1 MTFSIFKN
9 NKLFCY
15 YSPHKLSLLELS
27 LSNPLPEG
35 IIGRHHDVQARAGS
49 NKSQREI
56 HLNAPVSMGIPFV
69 KWLSGPVAG
78 LIMFFLMRNGG
89 ADIASSAVAMT
100 TLWMAAWWI
109 TEAVPIGVTSLLP
122 FILFPLLGVMDASV
136 VAMQYMEQT
145 IFLFIGGFF
154 LAFALEKWNLH
165 TRIAYRILLLTGTSP
180 SQVLAGVMLTAF
192 LISMWIS
199 NTATVLMLIAAVTA
213 MITMHQSGDD
223 RARKKI
229 ACGLMLA
236 LSYSATIGGISTL
249 VGTPPNMVFAGF
261 VEKTYE
267 GAFSITFTRW
277 FAFAFPFS
285 VLFIIATYFILRHL
299 FISGHRSIPFTLEFI
314 RQELKKRGALS
325 TEEKWLLTIFSL
337 MVVLWFSRTG
347 LTIGSVSFPGWS
359 SWLPFGH
366 YIRDSTVAITLS
378 ILLFFIP
385 SKTRKGEKILEW
397 EDIHRLPFRIIL
409 LFGSGF
415 ALAEGFER
423 SGLAAMLANGL
434 EGLNFLPGWLLLL
447 ILIGMITLLS
457 EFASNVASV
466 QLVLPVLAPLA
477 VSLHADP
484 LTLMAPAT
492 IAASLGYMMPVATA
506 ANTIVYGT
514 GYVPVRDMMRAGLLL
529 NLTGIALLMLVS
541 NLIRF

>member
-1 MTFSIFKN
+1 MAM
-9 NKLFCY
+9 
-15 YSPHKLSLLELS
+15 SLVRL
-27 LSNPLPEG
+27 
-35 IIGRHHDVQARAGS
+35 
-49 NKSQREI
+49 
-56 HLNAPVSMGIPFV
+56 
-69 KWLSGPVAG
+69 LSGPVTG
-78 LIMFFLMRNGG
+78 LLIFLIMRHAGVG
-89 ADIASSAVAMT
+89 AAPSAVAMT
-100 TLWMAAWWI
+100 AVWMATWWI

-180 SQVLAGVMLTAF
+180 SQLLAGVMLTAF

-261 VEKTYE
+261 VEKTYQ
-267 GAFSITFTRW
+267 GAFSITFNRW

-285 VLFIIATYFILRHL
+285 ALFIIASYFILRHL
-299 FISGHRSIPFTLEFI
+299 FISGHRHTPFSLDFI
-314 RQELKKRGALS
+314 RQELKKRGPLS
-325 TEEKWLLTIFSL
+325 TEEKWLLTVFSL
-337 MVVLWFSRTG
+337 MVLLWFSRSSITLG
-347 LTIGSVSFPGWS
+347 TFSFPGWS

-378 ILLFFIP
+378 ALLFFIP
-385 SKTRKGEKILEW
+385 SRTRKGERILEW
-397 EDIHRLPFRIIL
+397 KDVNRLPFRIIL

-423 SGLAAMLANGL
+423 SGLAALLANRL
-434 EGLNFLPGWLLLL
+434 EGINHMPGWLLLL

-506 ANTIVYGT
+506 ANTIVYGS
-514 GYVPVRDMMRAGLLL
+514 GYVPVGDMMRAGLLL
-529 NLTGIALLMLVS
+529 NLTGMALLLLVS